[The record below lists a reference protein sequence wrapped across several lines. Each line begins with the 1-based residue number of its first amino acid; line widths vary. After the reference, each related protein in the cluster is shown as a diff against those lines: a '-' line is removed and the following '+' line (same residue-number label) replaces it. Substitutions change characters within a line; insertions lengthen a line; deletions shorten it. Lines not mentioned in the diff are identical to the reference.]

1 MIRRR
6 AGFTIVEL
14 LTVMIVLGLLA
25 GIALLKYIDLRHRA
39 RAAEAANDLH
49 SIRLAAYSAMYET
62 GSWPAEVGP
71 GIVPAGMVPY
81 LPRSF
86 TFDKPEYMLD
96 WENFVPPG
104 GGPSGGMQLGVVVTS
119 SDPRIERAIQQVL
132 GNKLPFL
139 SFGNTLTFVIIGPDG
154 KS

>member
-1 MIRRR
+1 MIRRP
-6 AGFTIVEL
+6 AGFTLVEL

-25 GIALLKYIDLRHRA
+25 SIALLKYIDLRHRA

-62 GSWPAEVGP
+62 GTWPEEAGP
-71 GIVPAGMVPY
+71 GVVPPALVPY
-81 LPRSF
+81 LPKSF
-86 TFDKPEYMLD
+86 TFDKPEYRLD

-104 GGPSGGMQLGVVVTS
+104 GGPSSGMQLGVVVTS
-119 SDPRIERAIQQVL
+119 SDPRVERAIQQVL
-132 GNKLPFL
+132 GNQLPFI
-139 SFGNTLTFVIIGPDG
+139 SDGNTLTFVIIGPDG

>member
-1 MIRRR
+1 MIRRP
-6 AGFTIVEL
+6 AGFTLVEL

-25 GIALLKYIDLRHRA
+25 SIALLKYIDLRHRA

-62 GSWPAEVGP
+62 GTWPEEAGP
-71 GIVPAGMVPY
+71 GVVPPALVPY
-81 LPRSF
+81 LPKSF
-86 TFDKPEYMLD
+86 TFDKPEYRLD

-104 GGPSGGMQLGVVVTS
+104 GGPSSGMQLGVVVTS
-119 SDPRIERAIQQVL
+119 SDPRVERAIQQVL
-132 GNKLPFL
+132 GNQLPFI
-139 SFGNTLTFVIIGPDG
+139 SEGNTLTFVIIGPDG

>member
-1 MIRRR
+1 MIRRP
-6 AGFTIVEL
+6 AGFTLVEL

-25 GIALLKYIDLRHRA
+25 SIALLKYIDLRHRA

-62 GSWPAEVGP
+62 GTWPEEAGP
-71 GIVPAGMVPY
+71 GVVPPGLVPY
-81 LPRSF
+81 LPKSF
-86 TFDKPEYMLD
+86 TFDKPEYRLD

-119 SDPRIERAIQQVL
+119 SDPRVERAIQQVL
-132 GNKLPFL
+132 GNQLPFI
-139 SFGNTLTFVIIGPDG
+139 SDGNTLTFVIIGPDG

>member
-39 RAAEAANDLH
+39 RAAEAASDLNT
-49 SIRLAAYSAMYET
+49 IRLAAYSAMYET
-62 GSWPAEVGP
+62 GTWPAEVGP
-71 GIVPAGMVPY
+71 GIVPPGMVPY

-86 TFDKPEYMLD
+86 TFDKPEYMID

-104 GGPSGGMQLGVVVTS
+104 GGPSGGLQLGVVVTS
-119 SDPRIERAIQQVL
+119 SQPRIERALQQVL
-132 GNKLPFL
+132 GDKLPFIVA
-139 SFGNTLTFVIIGPDG
+139 GNTLTFVIIGPDG